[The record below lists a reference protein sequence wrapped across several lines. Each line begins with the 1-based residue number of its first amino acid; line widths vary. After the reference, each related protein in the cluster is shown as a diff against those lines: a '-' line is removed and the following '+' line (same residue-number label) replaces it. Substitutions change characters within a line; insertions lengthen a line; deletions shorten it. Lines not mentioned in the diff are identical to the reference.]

1 LDWMIASNIT
11 NTPYVYLGP
20 NMSDKKLFTFA
31 LIIILFPITLAVFAG
46 DRFRYPCQDPAN
58 WDKPIC
64 QKPLCDVTRT
74 CVEHVFKGQRDPRLG
89 PVEEPQNILARQ
101 QLNAA
106 AQSCPQVKQ
115 GANCGK

>member
-1 LDWMIASNIT
+1 MKDKHLF
-11 NTPYVYLGP
+11 LGGI
-20 NMSDKKLFTFA
+20 A
-31 LIIILFPITLAVFAG
+31 LILLPLSLAFFGG
-46 DRFRYPCQDPAN
+46 DRFRYPCQDPEN

-64 QKPLCDVTRT
+64 QKPACDVTRT

-89 PVEEPQNILARQ
+89 PPEEPQNILAKQ

-106 AQSCPQVKQ
+106 AACQTVQQ